1 MSRLSY
7 LSGTALCALAL
18 SACQPATVTQ
28 PDTIAKDEIK
38 TLRVTGVGE
47 VSVKPDQFVVSGA
60 VIRRADEARTAMND
74 LADVVNAMQAF
85 AADEPTLT
93 GRDFTFASANTVG
106 VKDPACL
113 LFNQEANRTNAT
125 LRPGER
131 RVVKRVCEDVA
142 QQSSLTFTF
151 TGSPPDRAGEALA
164 GFSAA
169 GAVRLKLDGYKIDN
183 LDAVELQA
191 GELAIANAREKA
203 ERLAAAGGAKITGV
217 LDLNAFNTTYAQGTA
232 RPPIINTSGAGESE
246 SLIDGGDP
254 VDVTALNLEAGEQT
268 VSAAIELEFTYE

>member
-1 MSRLSY
+1 
-7 LSGTALCALAL
+7 
-18 SACQPATVTQ
+18 
-28 PDTIAKDEIK
+28 
-38 TLRVTGVGE
+38 
-47 VSVKPDQFVVSGA
+47 
-60 VIRRADEARTAMND
+60 
-74 LADVVNAMQAF
+74 
-85 AADEPTLT
+85 
-93 GRDFTFASANTVG
+93 
-106 VKDPACL
+106 
-113 LFNQEANRTNAT
+113 
-125 LRPGER
+125 
-131 RVVKRVCEDVA
+131 
-142 QQSSLTFTF
+142 
-151 TGSPPDRAGEALA
+151 
-164 GFSAA
+164 
-169 GAVRLKLDGYKIDN
+169 VRLKLDGYKIDN